1 MKILAGTER
10 RKNHACFFTN
20 ASPEKRIKL
29 PKFVSKLKE
38 EGQNQ
43 MFCSINVTRFWR
55 RTNLHLSVL
64 KLDNNYFI
72 SAIILVIF

>member
-10 RKNHACFFTN
+10 RNNHACFFTN
-20 ASPEKRIKL
+20 TSPEKRTEL

-43 MFCSINVTRFWR
+43 SFTQ
-55 RTNLHLSVL
+55 
-64 KLDNNYFI
+64 
-72 SAIILVIF
+72 

>member
-10 RKNHACFFTN
+10 RNNHACFFTN
-20 ASPEKRIKL
+20 ASPEKMTEL

-43 MFCSINVTRFWR
+43 MFYSINVTSLFQ
-55 RTNLHLSVL
+55 NFGVEQICIEV
-64 KLDNNYFI
+64 F
-72 SAIILVIF
+72 